1 MKLYRIVDDANKNKS
16 PWMSDHSL
24 IEEYINRYRWCSD
37 NYNDNSY
44 NDKDRI
50 FVESVT
56 IPEESLEPELE
67 EAYEWKNNKL
77 TTITKNIY

>member
-1 MKLYRIVDDANKNKS
+1 MKFYRIVDKRQNNITH
-16 PWMSDHSL
+16 WTSDHSL
-24 IEEYINRYRWCSD
+24 IEECLKGYAYCSSA
-37 NYNDNSY
+37 YK
-44 NDKDRI
+44 DKDRI

-77 TTITKNIY
+77 TTITKTIY

>member
-37 NYNDNSY
+37 SY

-50 FVESVT
+50 FVESMTVSD
-56 IPEESLEPELE
+56 IEPELE
-67 EAYEWKNNKL
+67 EAYEWNHNKL
-77 TTITKNIY
+77 TTITKTIY